1 MKKLLISLII
11 LALVLIPIASMAR
24 TNVFLS
30 FGVGIPAPVYVAPAP
45 VFVAPQPVIVA
56 PNPVYVQPAPVIIS
70 PYGQVIKYKYKP
82 YEYDDD
88 DDD

>member
-1 MKKLLISLII
+1 MKRLLV
-11 LALVLIPIASMAR
+11 LAFLLTLVLIPATSIAR

-45 VFVAPQPVIVA
+45 VFVAPQPVVVA

-70 PYGQVIKYKYKP
+70 PYGHVIKYKYWP